1 MLLFF
6 IGGLII
12 LPQKAN
18 ADEVEAVPVS
28 ISVKYGQTEA
38 RTILDMINEAR
49 TNSEHAWYWNKD
61 DTTKTFCTDLKELEY
76 DYDLERVAMK
86 RAAEIALSY
95 DHERPMGGYAWD
107 TYKQENISY
116 RYAGENIAAG
126 QTTASQVNFCWREDN
141 RISISNQIHLN
152 TLICSYDSF
161 RTIKFLN
168 YKYSFAIIRL
178 CSFLFY
184 LYFIIFFEICQTT

>member
-95 DHERPMGGYAWD
+95 D
-107 TYKQENISY
+107 
-116 RYAGENIAAG
+116 
-126 QTTASQVNFCWREDN
+126 
-141 RISISNQIHLN
+141 
-152 TLICSYDSF
+152 
-161 RTIKFLN
+161 
-168 YKYSFAIIRL
+168 
-178 CSFLFY
+178 
-184 LYFIIFFEICQTT
+184 

>member
-1 MLLFF
+1 MLLLFF

-76 DYDLERVAMK
+76 DYDLERVSMK
-86 RAAEIALSY
+86 RAAEMNVQLG
-95 DHERPMGGYAWD
+95 DMPGTLMGKKILG
-107 TYKQENISY
+107 TVMLVKIS
-116 RYAGENIAAG
+116 
-126 QTTASQVNFCWREDN
+126 
-141 RISISNQIHLN
+141 LP
-152 TLICSYDSF
+152 
-161 RTIKFLN
+161 IKRQLP
-168 YKYSFAIIRL
+168 K
-178 CSFLFY
+178 
-184 LYFIIFFEICQTT
+184 

>member
-1 MLLFF
+1 MKKTKLRLLLLLFF

-95 DHERPMGGYAWD
+95 DLNVQLGDMPGTLMGKKILG
-107 TYKQENISY
+107 TVMLVKISLPLK
-116 RYAGENIAAG
+116 R
-126 QTTASQVNFCWREDN
+126 Q
-141 RISISNQIHLN
+141 LP
-152 TLICSYDSF
+152 
-161 RTIKFLN
+161 K
-168 YKYSFAIIRL
+168 
-178 CSFLFY
+178 
-184 LYFIIFFEICQTT
+184 

>member
-1 MLLFF
+1 MKKPKLRLLLLLFF

-95 DHERPMGGYAWD
+95 DHERPIGDMPGTLMGKKILG
-107 TYKQENISY
+107 TVMLVKISLPLK
-116 RYAGENIAAG
+116 R
-126 QTTASQVNFCWREDN
+126 Q
-141 RISISNQIHLN
+141 LP
-152 TLICSYDSF
+152 
-161 RTIKFLN
+161 K
-168 YKYSFAIIRL
+168 
-178 CSFLFY
+178 
-184 LYFIIFFEICQTT
+184 

>member
-1 MLLFF
+1 MKKTKLRLLLLLLF

-38 RTILDMINEAR
+38 RTILDMINEMR
-49 TNSEHAWYWNKD
+49 TNPEHTWYWNMM
-61 DTTKTFCTDLKELEY
+61 TMTKISCPDLEELKY

-95 DHERPMGGYAWD
+95 DHERPMGGNAWD
-107 TYKQENISY
+107 IYKQENIRS
-116 RYAGENIAAG
+116 
-126 QTTASQVNFCWREDN
+126 SCW
-141 RISISNQIHLN
+141 
-152 TLICSYDSF
+152 
-161 RTIKFLN
+161 
-168 YKYSFAIIRL
+168 
-178 CSFLFY
+178 
-184 LYFIIFFEICQTT
+184 